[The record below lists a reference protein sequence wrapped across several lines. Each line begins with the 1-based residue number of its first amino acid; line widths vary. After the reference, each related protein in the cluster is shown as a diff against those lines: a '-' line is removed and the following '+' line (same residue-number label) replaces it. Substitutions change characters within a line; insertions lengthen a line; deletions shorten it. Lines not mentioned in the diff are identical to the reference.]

1 MRADSAVDPTRSEN
15 ITVTWRRSAAV
26 SLVVWRMAEVL
37 LRASARAP
45 WPLAQNFDCLKQL
58 AAVSN
63 SRHAQ
68 ILEVVRRQ
76 LWQDGGVNF
85 VLAEFRLVFV
95 EAEAPQPPTDVHDG
109 ALLLLGSVTCP
120 GFRGSKRAGWWVS

>member
-1 MRADSAVDPTRSEN
+1 
-15 ITVTWRRSAAV
+15 
-26 SLVVWRMAEVL
+26 MAEVL

-109 ALLLLGSVTCP
+109 CAGRPAEGRRCKSVTVKAQRATP
-120 GFRGSKRAGWWVS
+120 TPSHARAVVRLQAKR